1 MNLRPQ
7 AIGNHF
13 CCFLTVAP
21 LSASLPA
28 EEGAPGY
35 AENRIRYSNVCMCSP
50 TSTCV
55 FRGQPSLPPPP
66 SPSPSSPPSFFF
78 PWQVNQIN
86 LKMFSDVGE
95 QKKSV
100 YVFACMR
107 EASSCHFLCE
117 TKWFKASWRGRETA
131 GWVTPSFL
139 HGCPRAAVLSNSQ
152 QRIDFSCTTTVS
164 NKQTGRGKREK
175 GEGRGSG

>member
-1 MNLRPQ
+1 MCACVHLQVLAFFEVSRVSHLP
-7 AIGNHF
+7 
-13 CCFLTVAP
+13 LPLP
-21 LSASLPA
+21 LSPFPHL
-28 EEGAPGY
+28 
-35 AENRIRYSNVCMCSP
+35 
-50 TSTCV
+50 
-55 FRGQPSLPPPP
+55 
-66 SPSPSSPPSFFF
+66 FF

-164 NKQTGRGKREK
+164 NKQTGRGKRETGK
-175 GEGRGSG
+175 GRGSG